1 MKRILTLALGASI
14 LATAAIAQTPAPQ
27 KAAAPKSCESEATG
41 KKLAGAALKSFM
53 TKCEKDASE
62 ACTKQADGK
71 KLAGA
76 ARTSFTG
83 KCVTDAVGKK
93 S

>member
-1 MKRILTLALGASI
+1 MKTMLTLAFGASL
-14 LATAAIAQTPAPQ
+14 LATAAIAQGTATPP
-27 KAAAPKSCESEATG
+27 SCEAQATT

-53 TKCEKDASE
+53 TKCEKDANE

-83 KCVTDAVGKK
+83 KCVNDAVGKK

>member
-1 MKRILTLALGASI
+1 MKVFVL
-14 LATAAIAQTPAPQ
+14 
-27 KAAAPKSCESEATG
+27 AAAFALVSGAALADTCKADAAS

-53 TKCEKDASE
+53 TKCEKDAT
-62 ACTKQADGK
+62 ATCTTQAADK

-76 ARTSFTG
+76 AKTSFTK
-83 KCVTDAVGKK
+83 KCVSDAVG